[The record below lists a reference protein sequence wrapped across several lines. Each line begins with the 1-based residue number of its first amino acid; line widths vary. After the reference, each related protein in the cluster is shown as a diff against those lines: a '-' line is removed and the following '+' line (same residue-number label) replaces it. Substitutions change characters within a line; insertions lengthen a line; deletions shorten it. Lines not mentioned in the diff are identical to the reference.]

1 MLYKVVGDTKCF
13 ADNKAQENQI
23 LIIKWKNIKLTIKL
37 FEYYYD
43 LENLI

>member
-23 LIIKWKNIKLTIKL
+23 FNNKVEK
-37 FEYYYD
+37 Y
-43 LENLI
+43 